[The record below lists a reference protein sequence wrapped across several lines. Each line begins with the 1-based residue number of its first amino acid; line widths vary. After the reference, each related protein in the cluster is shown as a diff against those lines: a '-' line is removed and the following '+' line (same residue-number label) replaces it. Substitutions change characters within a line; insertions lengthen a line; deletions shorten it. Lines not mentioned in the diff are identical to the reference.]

1 MYYLPKNTSEEQLR
15 SLTGEDFNTYII
27 NQRNRHGAF
36 TVKIAYFWPLDFKW
50 SEHWTHWSERP
61 KQIFSIKE
69 NIQGSE
75 QENIKNYETPK
86 LQVDHEYEKNKL
98 YNNPISK
105 LHEYAQ
111 RHKLPTPVF
120 KIVNFDV
127 QKKMDLFIGI
137 YTVECAILGK
147 KYKGEALNKKEA
159 KYWAANAA
167 LKDIELWL
175 KSFAIKK

>member
-69 NIQGSE
+69 NIQDSE
-75 QENIKNYETPK
+75 QENIKNYSRNARFPLVGIWDPK
-86 LQVDHEYEKNKL
+86 GFQSQ
-98 YNNPISK
+98 I
-105 LHEYAQ
+105 
-111 RHKLPTPVF
+111 
-120 KIVNFDV
+120 
-127 QKKMDLFIGI
+127 
-137 YTVECAILGK
+137 
-147 KYKGEALNKKEA
+147 
-159 KYWAANAA
+159 
-167 LKDIELWL
+167 
-175 KSFAIKK
+175 